1 MNKRQFIILTGV
13 CTMLSIGLFGC
24 TAPKEPSESSAEST
38 SAASVANT
46 ISETDV
52 SLDVT
57 ADVPKQEDSNMVDE
71 RFELLSL
78 VFRLAGR
85 KEYSD
90 AETEYQKKLDSEFG
104 LYKEHD
110 AVTYASKLPLGYD
123 AVFNFSVHIQKNDEQ
138 FVFIDDIGSLV
149 DDGRWTQQSATDF
162 LELLNDFYAE
172 TSFGVFYQS
181 NIDFYEA
188 ETQLFI
194 DNMYSEIDLEWFET
208 YVESD
213 NLRCVYSPS
222 SSRCNYGATVNDTI
236 VYCAVSG
243 EGSVVVHEYCH
254 SFANTIAHKWYEEN
268 PEFQKWCDDTI
279 DPVKLPSYNNGKTI
293 AGEYVTRAYNT
304 LYYVEHGY
312 APAPLLSN
320 EKVQGFPYIEE
331 VYGMIAPYEKTEM
344 GDDKIENILGVS
356 YEMGE
361 EQSLAVGDREIRWQ
375 VLSLSE
381 PLPSIFQQTEVG
393 NVFGSNTDDVLY
405 VVDTGENIPYLLI
418 DLGETM
424 FQGKAGFRKYCRIP
438 IE

>member
-24 TAPKEPSESSAEST
+24 TAPKKPSESSADSIG
-38 SAASVANT
+38 AASVANT
-46 ISETDV
+46 ISESDV

-57 ADVPKQEDSNMVDE
+57 ADVPKQDDSNMVDE

-85 KEYSD
+85 EEYSD

-104 LYKEHD
+104 QYKEHD
-110 AVTYASKLPLGYD
+110 AIIYASKLPLGYD
-123 AVFNFSVHIQKNDEQ
+123 AVFDFSVHIQKNGDQ

-149 DDGRWTQQSATDF
+149 DDGRWKQQSATDF
-162 LELLNDFYAE
+162 LNLLNKFYAE
-172 TSFGVFYQS
+172 TSFGAFYQS
-181 NIDFYEA
+181 HIDFYEA

-194 DNMYSEIDLEWFET
+194 DNMYSKIDLTWFET
-208 YVESD
+208 YVDPD

-222 SSRCNYGATVNDTI
+222 SSRSNYGATVNDTI

-243 EGSVVVHEYCH
+243 EGRVVVHEYCH
-254 SFANTIAHKWYEEN
+254 SFAKSIAHKWYEEN
-268 PEFQKWCDDTI
+268 PEFQKWCDDTV
-279 DPVKLPSYNNGKTI
+279 DPVKLPSYGNGKTI
-293 AGEYVTRAYNT
+293 AREYVTRAYNT

-312 APAPLLSN
+312 APGLLHN
-320 EKVQGFPYIEE
+320 YEKAHGFPYIEE
-331 VYGMIAPYEKTEM
+331 VYGMITPYEKPKTSDE
-344 GDDKIENILGVS
+344 KIKNILGVS

-393 NVFGSNTDDVLY
+393 TVFGSNTDDVLY
-405 VVDTGENIPYLLI
+405 VVDTGEKIPYLLI

-424 FQGKAGFRKYCRIP
+424 FQGEAGYRKYCRIP